1 MKSFATLLSPAAV
14 AQQLRSTL
22 QFKQD
27 PASTESKDVAAHFAT
42 ESRDVEAHFETENK
56 DVGAHF
62 ATIQILCKSFMLKEK
77 DIQVYFS

>member
-1 MKSFATLLSPAAV
+1 M
-14 AQQLRSTL
+14 

-27 PASTESKDVAAHFAT
+27 PASTESKDVGAT
-42 ESRDVEAHFETENK
+42 ESKDVEAHFETENK